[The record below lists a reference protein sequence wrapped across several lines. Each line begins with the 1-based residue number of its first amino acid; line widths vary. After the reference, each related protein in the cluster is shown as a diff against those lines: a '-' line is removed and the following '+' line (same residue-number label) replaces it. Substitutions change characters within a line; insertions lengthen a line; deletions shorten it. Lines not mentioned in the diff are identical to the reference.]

1 METSAYFQKEVTF
14 IYLGD
19 NPFCLFSGGI
29 RLKGP
34 KLDNR
39 NLLCTP

>member
-1 METSAYFQKEVTF
+1 METSAYFNKEVTL

-19 NPFCLFSGGI
+19 NPFCLFSGKI